1 VRAGFGP
8 IAVLLP
14 PRTSRL
20 KDRSAMAEI
29 TTSENAEIRP
39 FATFAGY
46 SVAELLRTALGCV
59 AYCDRKDA
67 EFLERLAVAQ
77 PTELPLAELKWLV
90 GICRH
95 VACKPLP
102 RFHLSISE
110 AGETISASRL
120 AVLTLHSAR
129 LPQISP
135 AIKYPRRRRT
145 ARTALDREPAPAAR
159 DGGRRGR

>member
-14 PRTSRL
+14 LRTSRL
-20 KDRSAMAEI
+20 EERSVMTKI
-29 TTSENAEIRP
+29 TTAENTAENAEMGP
-39 FATFAGY
+39 FGGFAGY
-46 SVAELLRTALGCV
+46 SVAELLRTALRCV
-59 AYCDRKDA
+59 ADCDRKDA
-67 EFLERLAVAQ
+67 EFLERLAAAQ

-110 AGETISASRL
+110 FGETISASRL
-120 AVLTLHSAR
+120 AVLNTW
-129 LPQISP
+129 
-135 AIKYPRRRRT
+135 
-145 ARTALDREPAPAAR
+145 
-159 DGGRRGR
+159 

>member
-20 KDRSAMAEI
+20 KEHSVMTGI
-29 TTSENAEIRP
+29 ITSENAEMGR
-39 FATFAGY
+39 FGSFAGY
-46 SVAELLRTALGCV
+46 SVAELLRTALRCV
-59 AYCDRKDA
+59 SDCDRKDA
-67 EFLERLAVAQ
+67 EFLERLAAAQ

-120 AVLTLHSAR
+120 AVLTTS
-129 LPQISP
+129 
-135 AIKYPRRRRT
+135 
-145 ARTALDREPAPAAR
+145 
-159 DGGRRGR
+159 

>member
-8 IAVLLP
+8 IAVSWPLRGLRP
-14 PRTSRL
+14 KEHSVMTTIVTTE
-20 KDRSAMAEI
+20 DAEM
-29 TTSENAEIRP
+29 RP
-39 FATFAGY
+39 FGSFAGY
-46 SVAELLRTALGCV
+46 SVAELLGTALRCR
-59 AYCDRKDA
+59 ADCDRKDA
-67 EFLERLAVAQ
+67 EFLERLAAAQ

-120 AVLTLHSAR
+120 AVLTTS
-129 LPQISP
+129 
-135 AIKYPRRRRT
+135 
-145 ARTALDREPAPAAR
+145 
-159 DGGRRGR
+159 

>member
-14 PRTSRL
+14 CAHRV
-20 KDRSAMAEI
+20 KDRSVMTKIKTRESAEMK
-29 TTSENAEIRP
+29 P
-39 FATFAGY
+39 FGSFAGY
-46 SVAELLRTALGCV
+46 SVAELLHTALRYV
-59 AYCDRKDA
+59 ADCDRKDA
-67 EFLERLAVAQ
+67 EFLERLAAAR

-102 RFHLSISE
+102 RFQLSISE

-120 AVLTLHSAR
+120 AVLRAS
-129 LPQISP
+129 
-135 AIKYPRRRRT
+135 
-145 ARTALDREPAPAAR
+145 
-159 DGGRRGR
+159 